1 MEPDPLK
8 PVHATLV
15 RINGTYRSAP
25 KPSRFRKDRADK
37 LPGMARGRQ
46 VHSSSTRI
54 LSIAMI
60 VIGVALVVRTL
71 AAGGGALAT
80 GIVLG
85 VLFVLAGLARLYLQL
100 RG

>member
-1 MEPDPLK
+1 M
-8 PVHATLV
+8 V
-15 RINGTYRSAP
+15 
-25 KPSRFRKDRADK
+25 
-37 LPGMARGRQ
+37 RGRQ

-71 AAGGGALAT
+71 VAGGGALAT